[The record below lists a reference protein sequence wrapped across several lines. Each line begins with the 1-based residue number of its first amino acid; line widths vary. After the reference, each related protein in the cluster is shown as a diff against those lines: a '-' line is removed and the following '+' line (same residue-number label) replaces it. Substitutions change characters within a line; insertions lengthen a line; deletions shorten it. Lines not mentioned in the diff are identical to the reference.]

1 MEVNEKNFKIYKS
14 IIFRLNK
21 EQQLEKNSEKRKS
34 INLELKDNIE
44 KALEILPNDI
54 NLRTNLMY
62 AYIRLNDLNKARAV
76 GEIVGSLGAGRQT
89 KEDVID
95 KEAGIVFYKKVAD
108 KVEKGEKIAQISTN
122 KKEMIEIAQKQ
133 LLEAIEIGEEEP
145 KKFPTVL
152 DIIE

>member
-76 GEIVGSLGAGRQT
+76 GEELISA
-89 KEDVID
+89 
-95 KEAGIVFYKKVAD
+95 YK
-108 KVEKGEKIAQISTN
+108 T
-122 KKEMIEIAQKQ
+122 
-133 LLEAIEIGEEEP
+133 
-145 KKFPTVL
+145 
-152 DIIE
+152 